1 MHAGNKVANHL
12 YRLKPTLESWVPHVL
27 CFVVPRQV
35 LELGDPSRRSCDAC
49 ESFCAWLKTEIK
61 ERTCRRRVL
70 VGSTEHVQK
79 YSNGARTRSWKQTF
93 RVGYIQQAF
102 TKGCVKERLRHGV
115 ENIPFLQR
123 DDYKRL
129 VQGKTQKKYDRK
141 DTGQSDGDGAPA
153 PPRNLKDIMAEQMA
167 AEP

>member
-1 MHAGNKVANHL
+1 M
-12 YRLKPTLESWVPHVL
+12 
-27 CFVVPRQV
+27 
-35 LELGDPSRRSCDAC
+35 
-49 ESFCAWLKTEIK
+49 
-61 ERTCRRRVL
+61 
-70 VGSTEHVQK
+70 
-79 YSNGARTRSWKQTF
+79 
-93 RVGYIQQAF
+93 GYIQQAF